1 MGLKYSSGE
10 STAVMRAMQHNLT
23 ITQTAID
30 GLQSGTRYLI
40 DTVAFG
46 DLKGAAYTAVRE
58 LFSGIIQPVEVK
70 VAHTLAD
77 VNADLTAYRQADSL
91 IARYGVLDEDA
102 INAQIQEKRIQKAA
116 TETFLAE
123 IGAAGQSIDMLA
135 DACSGGRYGL
145 ESFIHTTEQ
154 DIEKLKAKL
163 EALHTFADSTS
174 HLFKDSTHALELAM
188 NGITGVNSLQLNADG
203 TIASSGK
210 GAVDFWLKTLEGIQ
224 LSSTLTGIPTQYRRQ
239 IEKIQNDTSL
249 SAAQK
254 ADKIADVYEQYLYS
268 LAPNAFN
275 AYGKAR
281 SAIKAK
287 YDAKYGSEENEYLSS
302 PEFQA
307 AEAALTKTLRGLPV
321 NIKDVIRQM
330 DDDDLAIS
338 QGSDLSQFMNM
349 VNTGKPLDL
358 KSRALTGST
367 SNYSIWSRGWNGNP
381 LNGTNYPGQPSPDYT
396 GNYSFGYYGQGD
408 LAINGETLKMGA
420 GLAQIWSDIQSND
433 SATQSKAQ
441 EELGAYAAAGIAGGG
456 LTNPFSGLIAAGDA
470 WAFDGYGDNPGDGSE
485 IQDGI
490 TDYDKNH

>member
-1 MGLKYSSGE
+1 
-10 STAVMRAMQHNLT
+10 MRAMQHNLT

-40 DTVAFG
+40 DTVTNG

-58 LFSGIIQPVEVK
+58 LFTGIIQPVEVK

-102 INAQIQEKRIQKAA
+102 INVQIQEKRIQKAA

-123 IGAAGQSIDMLA
+123 IGAVGQSIDMLA

-174 HLFKDSTHALELAM
+174 HLFKDSTHALETAM
-188 NGITGVNSLQLNADG
+188 WGVMSLNSMQLNADG

-275 AYGKAR
+275 AYDKAR

-287 YDAKYGSEENEYLSS
+287 YDAKYGKNE
-302 PEFQA
+302 
-307 AEAALTKTLRGLPV
+307 K
-321 NIKDVIRQM
+321 NI
-330 DDDDLAIS
+330 
-338 QGSDLSQFMNM
+338 
-349 VNTGKPLDL
+349 
-358 KSRALTGST
+358 
-367 SNYSIWSRGWNGNP
+367 
-381 LNGTNYPGQPSPDYT
+381 
-396 GNYSFGYYGQGD
+396 
-408 LAINGETLKMGA
+408 
-420 GLAQIWSDIQSND
+420 
-433 SATQSKAQ
+433 
-441 EELGAYAAAGIAGGG
+441 
-456 LTNPFSGLIAAGDA
+456 
-470 WAFDGYGDNPGDGSE
+470 
-485 IQDGI
+485 
-490 TDYDKNH
+490 